1 MEVALLVNDSQT
13 KPKFVLTW
21 RYRQG
26 LWRYPSDP
34 TAGDLGGMV
43 PNLTSRTF
51 GGNIQRVK
59 SSHPASG
66 PPNVTP
72 FFLLLTRSAILCPLS
87 QPHSIPSQIPPNRRD
102 LSVEL
107 ALVASF
113 EVISP
118 TSSHFLVKI
127 CAYLALFLPFANPR
141 FVVFLSIYCANW
153 ITMGYMMFVFC
164 MKYLC

>member
-1 MEVALLVNDSQT
+1 MEVALLVNGSRT
-13 KPKFVLTW
+13 KPKFVLTR

-34 TAGDLGGMV
+34 TAGNLGGMV

-51 GGNIQRVK
+51 GGNIRRVK

-66 PPNVTP
+66 PPIVAP
-72 FFLLLTRSAILCPLS
+72 FFLLSTRSAILCPLS
-87 QPHSIPSQIPPNRRD
+87 HPHSIPSQISPNQRD
-102 LSVEL
+102 LSVEST
-107 ALVASF
+107 LVASF

-127 CAYLALFLPFANPR
+127 CVCLALFLPLANPR
-141 FVVFLSIYCANW
+141 FVVFLSIYCSNW
-153 ITMGYMMFVFC
+153 ITDTSQTD
-164 MKYLC
+164 L